1 MPLEIN
7 EHVAQA
13 VDGAYGAGKPVV
25 LSYVNSDGYPS
36 LSTRGSTH
44 VHGPQEL
51 AIWARNPDGGLQKA
65 IASGNNK
72 VGLIVF
78 NMDPFT
84 LLFLSGRA
92 RLDASQND
100 AVWEKI
106 PDGEKGQDPER
117 KGGAIIIELDTL
129 KGLGGDGNFFMMA
142 RD

>member
-1 MPLEIN
+1 MPLEIS

-13 VDGAYGAGKPVV
+13 VNGAYGAGKPVV

-51 AIWARNPDGGLQKA
+51 AIWGRNPDGGLQKA

-72 VGLIVF
+72 VGLIAF

-84 LLFLSGRA
+84 LLFFSGRA